1 MMIRSMCIEDYEAI
15 KQLWLTTSGMGLND
29 VDDSYEGISRYLKR
43 NPTTSFVA
51 EVDGKIIGS
60 ILCGHDGRRGFIYH
74 TTVKKQFQHQG
85 IARSLVSYAMN
96 ALKQAGIS
104 KVALV
109 AFTNNVD
116 GNSFWESIGFTV
128 RDDLSYRNKAL
139 QELSIIIPK

>member
-51 EVDGKIIGS
+51 EVDGEVIGS

-74 TTVKKQFQHQG
+74 TTVKKQFQLKEL
-85 IARSLVSYAMN
+85 LVHWSHM
-96 ALKQAGIS
+96 
-104 KVALV
+104 
-109 AFTNNVD
+109 
-116 GNSFWESIGFTV
+116 
-128 RDDLSYRNKAL
+128 R
-139 QELSIIIPK
+139 